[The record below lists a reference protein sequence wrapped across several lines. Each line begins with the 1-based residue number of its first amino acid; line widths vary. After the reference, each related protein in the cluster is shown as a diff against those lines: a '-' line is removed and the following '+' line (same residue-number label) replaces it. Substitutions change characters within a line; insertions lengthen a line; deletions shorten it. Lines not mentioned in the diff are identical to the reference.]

1 MSALFNMTSLWLIIC
16 IAAAVIEI
24 ATASS
29 LVSIWFAA
37 GAFFAMLAAA
47 ADAPVFLQW
56 VIFAAVSFAAL
67 LFFRKK
73 AMQHIVRKKVA
84 TNADR
89 AIGQEGRVTE
99 TIDNL
104 AETGAVSLD
113 GQVWTART
121 EKDNEIIDK
130 GTVVTVKRIAGV
142 KLIVAKKKEA

>member
-1 MSALFNMTSLWLIIC
+1 
-16 IAAAVIEI
+16 
-24 ATASS
+24 
-29 LVSIWFAA
+29 
-37 GAFFAMLAAA
+37 MLAAA